1 MVQTVPPGLGFIG
14 QSGPGK
20 RGYGR
25 AHRAVAARVYKI
37 SGKIKRGK
45 KGGGIRSGSDI
56 FMVLEAEN
64 EKFYNGEDYYKGY

>member
-1 MVQTVPPGLGFIG
+1 MSIHSFDDVRLSLRCRPINKLQVRRTSLPYSEFFTPKF
-14 QSGPGK
+14 
-20 RGYGR
+20 
-25 AHRAVAARVYKI
+25 
-37 SGKIKRGK
+37 KRGK